1 MKNLLAGILF
11 SILWS
16 SAAVATKLGI
26 QSVHPFILANFRLIV
41 AGISLLLFS
50 YLFSFKNRLV
60 PNGKEIK
67 QLALFGLLNST
78 LYLGAFVLAI
88 KYISPG
94 IGSLA
99 TATNPLFITL
109 FSALFLQKKPSSK
122 DLISLM
128 LGLTGILIASFPQVH
143 LEGEVG
149 KGLLILI
156 AGIMTVSLATV
167 YYVQTS
173 WSLNALVINGWQV
186 FLGGIFLLP
195 FTLYFADFDQANF
208 DLRFFL
214 SAAWLI
220 FPVSILAI
228 RLWFY
233 MIDKDP
239 IAASMWIFLCPV
251 FGYLFAYFFS
261 AEPISIFTIVGT
273 LMVMLGLYVGK
284 KQSSNA

>member
-156 AGIMTVSLATV
+156 VGIMTVSLATV